1 VTRLLNK
8 IAQIPE
14 KHARLPREDLERP
27 GERRTYHLGG
37 YLVVDGDA
45 LGWWFVSLNLNVPQ

>member
-45 LGWWFVSLNLNVPQ
+45 LGWWFVSLI